1 MIKFVKD
8 RPFKKIT
15 RNQLSDIKPSIKF
28 FSIKKIPIKLVW
40 TIVILLLVV
49 YAIILVFKK
58 TAFSAEYTI
67 KTIKYSTSDTQT
79 FLNTWLYN
87 QISNLLKKENYY
99 ISRLTKNKVLKT
111 IQVLYPIVSNI
122 EISMLWDSSIYVDLD
137 FQEPDLIVMLQS
149 KKFWIYWSTIIEIS
163 SGSKLSAWKKTI
175 FLPAYLSWQKALS
188 GFFYK
193 IDSTKLKE
201 QVETIFAL
209 LPNLEQITYLP
220 WWEKTIV
227 YMPKWQILYLN
238 NSIDITEQIKYF
250 NLLKSYYT
258 DFAKVKEI
266 DLWSSGKDKIIV
278 RKR

>member
-8 RPFKKIT
+8 KPFKRIT
-15 RNQLSDIKPSIKF
+15 KNQSSDIKTSIKL
-28 FSIKKIPIKLVW
+28 FSMKKIPIKLIW
-40 TIVILLLVV
+40 TIVILLFIT

-58 TAFSAEYTI
+58 TAFSTEYTI
-67 KTIKYSTSDTQT
+67 KTIKYSTSDVQV
-79 FLNTWLYN
+79 FSNTWLYN
-87 QISNLLKKENYY
+87 QISSLLKKENYY

-111 IQVLYPIVSNI
+111 IQVSYPIVSNI

-137 FQEPDLIVMLQS
+137 FQEPDLIVRLQN

-175 FLPAYLSWQKALS
+175 FLPDYLSWQKVLS

-193 IDSTKLKE
+193 IDATKLKE

-238 NSIDITEQIKYF
+238 NSIDIPEQVKYF

-266 DLWSSGKDKIIV
+266 DLWSSGKDKVIV